1 MGVIAGANI
10 TDTGLVFSLDAAN
23 FRSYSGSG
31 NTSFG
36 LVGGIGGTL
45 VNGVGFTSSNG
56 VSFVFDGTNDYILN
70 PDTTLLTFGTNPFTV
85 ITWIYPN
92 NDISIRT
99 ILSNYL
105 DYNTDYSS
113 YFYLGI
119 YTYNVLS
126 MTNKVLILTSG
137 GSFINNSFGA
147 DIDVNTW
154 SCVSFTKSGDNFIC
168 YKNGLQVSSATSSNN
183 NFSGTRTAKI
193 GGGVASLPYFP
204 GNISQVSIYNRAL
217 TAKEIK
223 QNYNATK
230 KRYGL

>member
-1 MGVIAGANI
+1 MGIKSGPRVVK
-10 TDTGLVFSLDAAN
+10 DGLVFSLDAAVS
-23 FRSYSGSG
+23 RSYSGSG
-31 NTSFG
+31 LTTYG
-36 LVGGIGGTL
+36 LIGGIGGTL
-45 VNGVGFTSSNG
+45 VNGTGFSSTNNG
-56 VSFVFDGTNDYILN
+56 SFFFDGTNDYILN
-70 PDTTLLTFGTNPFTV
+70 SDTTLLTFGTNSFTV

-92 NDISIRT
+92 NDVSIRT

-126 MTNKVLILTSG
+126 MTNKVLILSSA

-147 DIDVNTW
+147 DIDVNRW

-204 GNISQVSIYNRAL
+204 GNISQVQIYNRAL
-217 TAKEIK
+217 TAQEIL

-230 KRYGL
+230 GRYR